1 MGNTNSTPEQVAQ
14 SNQQVQQKM
23 LQLQEKIRLQ
33 QQAQQEAQQIIE
45 QQMLQSQQQALQKQE
60 QLQQIIQLEKFTQ
73 LNGNKSYPHRAGC
86 KLNRENFSV
95 ESESICD
102 SDSCKNLIFNELKRK
117 HEERLQ
123 DDSVKI
129 QLLRHR
135 IDDTNNEIGGL
146 VIRIQSLNID
156 PMLNYGGP
164 SKVFIQSQLNEA
176 NNRISVLRNHLTNL
190 VNELKYL
197 LSFDIEF
204 KELQKEM
211 NIL

>member
-1 MGNTNSTPEQVAQ
+1 MGNTNSTPEQIAQ
-14 SNQQVQQKM
+14 LNQQVQQKKQ
-23 LQLQEKIRLQ
+23 QLQEKIRLQ

-45 QQMLQSQQQALQKQE
+45 QQILQSIQKQE
-60 QLQQIIQLEKFTQ
+60 ELQQILQIEKFTQ
-73 LNGNKSYPHRAGC
+73 LNGNQSYPRHAGC

-117 HEERLQ
+117 HEKRLQ
-123 DDSVKI
+123 NDSVKI
-129 QLLRHR
+129 QLLRQR
-135 IDDTNNEIGGL
+135 IDNTNNEIGGL
-146 VIRIQSLNID
+146 VNRIQLLNND
-156 PMLNYGGP
+156 PMLRYGGP
-164 SKVFIQSQLNEA
+164 PTVLIQAQLQEA
-176 NNRISVLRNHLTNL
+176 NNRISVLRNNLPNL